1 MNSLMWLLSKIVQFL
16 FGSGGKRRST
26 SMGKEDEAGGFESQ
40 TATRSRNFDDDYRAA
55 TKILKMRMDARF
67 PDNFHARMG
76 SETNSMRDF
85 GDERAG
91 AIDTASAAIAAAL
104 RNGATVKQAA
114 DAGAASVGL
123 RVASGR

>member
-16 FGSGGKRRST
+16 FGSGGQRRST
-26 SMGKEDEAGGFESQ
+26 SIGKENEAGAYRGQ

-76 SETNSMRDF
+76 TETNSMRDF

-91 AIDTASAAIAAAL
+91 AIDTASSTIAEAL
-104 RNGATVKQAA
+104 RRGATVKQAA
-114 DAGAASVGL
+114 EAGAASVGI
-123 RVASGR
+123 